1 MERCALQGFRAEQ
14 LAGMSKAGVLRA
26 TGNAMSTPVLA
37 AAFKRCME
45 VLAARMSM
53 GVPSTIP
60 PPDEERQ
67 RRRIAIKLMQEHI
80 ALLEAQESAG
90 RGEIRVERLQKTVAG
105 SRRMNFKVTGFGA
118 AWLTEV

>member
-1 MERCALQGFRAEQ
+1 MERCAVQGFRADQ
-14 LAGMSKAGVLRA
+14 LVGLSKSGVLRA
-26 TGNAMSTPVLA
+26 TGNAMSTPVVA

-67 RRRIAIKLMQEHI
+67 RRRMAIKLMQEHI
-80 ALLEAQESAG
+80 ALLEAQES
-90 RGEIRVERLQKTVAG
+90 VL
-105 SRRMNFKVTGFGA
+105 RRMSRQG
-118 AWLTEV
+118 